1 MESTPVSLLQ
11 RLSDNST
18 EDDWH
23 RLVDYCTP
31 LLYAWARR
39 AGLTGAQAA
48 DLVQDVFLI
57 LVKELPR
64 FSYNPAG
71 SFRAWLKTI
80 TLNKQRQN
88 MRRQRPANAHTDGVQ
103 IAEPTID
110 AADEFWETEYREQL
124 SRTALEF
131 IQARFSQ
138 RVWAAF
144 WETAVV
150 GRPAAAVALDM
161 DLSVGAVYA
170 SKCRVLKALRV
181 ELDGMLD

>member
-39 AGLTGAQAA
+39 AGLAGAEAA